1 MMASVMGCSTCN
13 LRSVNSQGSGPVVD
27 IKTTNLVFI
36 SMKKNLDGSF
46 ASMMNSAK
54 SAVSY

>member
-1 MMASVMGCSTCN
+1 MVG
-13 LRSVNSQGSGPVVD
+13 